1 MTYVTAWVLA
11 MAWPSPG
18 PAPQLKFELVAAATS
33 SGTRIAMANVKTALK
48 GLVKCSTC
56 GKGYVAGPGARAEA
70 GAGRAFVLSAGL
82 LALALALP
90 AQLADTPLD
99 TFA

>member
-1 MTYVTAWVLA
+1 
-11 MAWPSPG
+11 MAWPGPG

-33 SGTRIAMANVKTALK
+33 SGTRIAMGNVKTALK
-48 GLVKCSTC
+48 GLVKCSSC
-56 GKGYVAGPGARAEA
+56 GKGCVAGSWAGAEA
-70 GAGRAFVLSAGL
+70 EAEAGRAFVLSAGL

>member
-1 MTYVTAWVLA
+1 
-11 MAWPSPG
+11 MARPSPG

-33 SGTRIAMANVKTALK
+33 SGTRIAMGNVKTALK
-48 GLVKCSTC
+48 GLVKCSSC
-56 GKGYVAGPGARAEA
+56 GKGRVAGTWAGAGAKAEA
-70 GAGRAFVLSAGL
+70 EDGRAFVLSAGL

>member
-1 MTYVTAWVLA
+1 
-11 MAWPSPG
+11 MARPSPG

-33 SGTRIAMANVKTALK
+33 SGTRIAMGNVKIALK
-48 GLVKCSTC
+48 GLVKCSSC
-56 GKGYVAGPGARAEA
+56 GKGCVAGTWAGAGAEA
-70 GAGRAFVLSAGL
+70 EAGRAFVLSAGL

>member
-56 GKGYVAGPGARAEA
+56 GKGYVAEA

>member
-1 MTYVTAWVLA
+1 
-11 MAWPSPG
+11 MARPSPG

-33 SGTRIAMANVKTALK
+33 SGTRIAMGNVKTALK
-48 GLVKCSTC
+48 GLVKCSSC
-56 GKGYVAGPGARAEA
+56 GKGCVAGTEAE
-70 GAGRAFVLSAGL
+70 AGRAFVLSAGL